1 MGDDAKILCTIRLS
15 LDQLIDNFLCLLQ
28 SRRNKRQHLFA
39 ASPEPGF
46 SLFGFE
52 TVTGKP

>member
-1 MGDDAKILCTIRLS
+1 MGNDAKILCTTRFS
-15 LDQLIDNFLCLLQ
+15 SDQLIDNFPCLLQ

-39 ASPEPGF
+39 AAPEPGF

-52 TVTGKP
+52 SVIGKP